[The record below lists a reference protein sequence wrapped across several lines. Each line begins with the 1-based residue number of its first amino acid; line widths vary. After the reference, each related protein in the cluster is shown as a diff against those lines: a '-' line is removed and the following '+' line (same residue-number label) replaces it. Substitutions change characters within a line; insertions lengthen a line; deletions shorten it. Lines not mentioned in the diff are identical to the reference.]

1 MSNDSQGVANDDPS
15 LSIDDAAAVYDVSAR
30 TIRRYI
36 KDRKL
41 AAFKRTTEREFEWR
55 VYAGQDVANDP
66 DNDRQSSATIDSND
80 SHVVAN
86 AGQSIIEVVPAASE
100 ITRLLDHIEDLQE
113 SHRREVARM
122 EEAAEFWQGR
132 ALNLEDQVKLLMAP
146 KDEPAPEPLA
156 QLEPK
161 VSWWRKLLG

>member
-15 LSIDDAAAVYDVSAR
+15 LSIDDAAAHYGVSTR
-30 TIRRYI
+30 TVRRYI

-41 AAFKRTTEREFEWR
+41 AAFKRTTERGFEWR
-55 VYAGQDVANDP
+55 VYAGQGVANDP
-66 DNDRQSSATIDSND
+66 DKDRQSSATIDSND

-100 ITRLLDHIEDLQE
+100 ITRLLDHIEDLVE
-113 SHRREVARM
+113 AHKREVTRM

-132 ALNLEDQVKLLMAP
+132 ALNLEDRVKQLEAP
-146 KDEPAPEPLA
+146 KDDRAPEPPA
-156 QLEPK
+156 EP
-161 VSWWRKLLG
+161 VQRAWWKRWIG

>member
-15 LSIDDAAAVYDVSAR
+15 LSIDDAAAHYGVSAR
-30 TIRRYI
+30 TVRRYI

-41 AAFKRTTEREFEWR
+41 AAFKRTTERGFEWR

-66 DNDRQSSATIDSND
+66 DKDRQSSATIDSND

-100 ITRLLDHIEDLQE
+100 TTRLLDHIEDLVE
-113 SHRREVARM
+113 AHKREVARM

-132 ALNLEDQVKLLMAP
+132 ALNLEEQVKLLMAP
-146 KDEPAPEPLA
+146 TDEPAHPPAQPER
-156 QLEPK
+156 
-161 VSWWRKLLG
+161 VSWWRRLFGQ